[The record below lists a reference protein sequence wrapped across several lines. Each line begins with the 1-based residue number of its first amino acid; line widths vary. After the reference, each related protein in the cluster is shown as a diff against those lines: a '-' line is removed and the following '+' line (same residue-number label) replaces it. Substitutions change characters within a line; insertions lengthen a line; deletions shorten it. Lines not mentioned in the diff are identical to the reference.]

1 MYRLPNQFDLAGRQD
16 DLSAAGG
23 GSTSTTCSSC
33 LVTVGMASVATASIF
48 SSLVP
53 QTLAANAATDTSA
66 MDTSKASATDTSNAL
81 LTDTPNT
88 SATAALNTSATDA
101 SNTSATD
108 QPAFS
113 ADHADESI
121 RASVAKASV
130 LTAMPKDRQPSR
142 AKPSADVRPPM
153 SQAQRRTL
161 GAVSIILAVLAGI
174 VGGLIHP
181 LFGAIAF
188 CAVYIGIC
196 CVVYERS
203 NRSPGV
209 GAAVAIGM
217 LIAIVACAAF
227 EMYIWIENM

>member
-53 QTLAANAATDTSA
+53 QTLAANAATA
-66 MDTSKASATDTSNAL
+66 ASGTDTSNASG
-81 LTDTPNT
+81 TTAAPNT
-88 SATAALNTSATDA
+88 SP
-101 SNTSATD
+101 TD

-113 ADHADESI
+113 ADHADANI

-142 AKPSADVRPPM
+142 ARPSADVREPM

-161 GAVSIILAVLAGI
+161 GALSIVLAVLAGI
-174 VGGLIHP
+174 VGGLLHP